1 MRQLRQYIFTITSK
15 GVTIC
20 YSPCGLF
27 LYYLKIRLQGFD
39 VGLEGLLAFGG
50 NAADGAVLHTTT
62 ANITSWDAL
71 MPSTWATWT
80 AVGDWND

>member
-1 MRQLRQYIFTITSK
+1 
-15 GVTIC
+15 
-20 YSPCGLF
+20 
-27 LYYLKIRLQGFD
+27 
-39 VGLEGLLAFGG
+39 LLPFGRD
-50 NAADGAVLHTTT
+50 AADGAVLHTTT